1 VRRLLLACVAVAL
14 TAPAAA
20 SADPVIYA
28 AGDIACSPG
37 SVTTATQCAQKR
49 TSDLISSSSRV
60 LPLGDNQ
67 YDTGALSA
75 YTSVY
80 RPTWGRFD
88 PLASPVPGN
97 HDYGTSGA
105 GGYFSYFGARAG
117 TRGQGWYSYDL
128 GAWHLLALNSECSH
142 LGGSPCASGGAQ
154 ETFVRTDLASHPNA
168 CTLAYFH
175 EPVFSSG
182 SDTVENAA
190 AMKPIWRD
198 LYAAHVD
205 LVLNGH
211 KHNYQRANLLGPT
224 GAVDSRGI
232 RLIIVGTGG
241 ENHSGTAALRS
252 GFQVFDN
259 KTFGVLKVTLHA
271 ASYDW
276 RFLPEP
282 GKSFTDSGTDR
293 CR

>member
-28 AGDIACSPG
+28 AGDIACPPG
-37 SVTTATQCAQKR
+37 SATTATQCAQKR
-49 TSDLISSSSRV
+49 TSDLISGSNRI

-75 YTSVY
+75 YTGVY

-128 GAWHLLALNSECSH
+128 GAWHLLALNSECNH
-142 LGGSPCASGGAQ
+142 LSGSPCASGGAE

-182 SDTVENAA
+182 SAQVENAA
-190 AMKPIWRD
+190 AMMPIWRD

-232 RLIIVGTGG
+232 RLLIVGTGG
-241 ENHSGTAALRS
+241 EDHSGSAALRS

-259 KTFGVLKVTLHA
+259 KTFGVLRGVLHA
-271 ASYDW
+271 GSYDW
-276 RFLPEP
+276 RFVPEP
-282 GKSFTDSGTDR
+282 GKTFTDSGTDR

>member
-1 VRRLLLACVAVAL
+1 VRRSVLACVVVAL
-14 TAPAAA
+14 AAPMAACT
-20 SADPVIYA
+20 DPVLYA
-28 AGDIACSPG
+28 AGDIACPPG
-37 SVTTATQCAQKR
+37 SAATATQCGQQR
-49 TSDLISSSSRV
+49 TSDLITSASRV

-67 YDTGALSA
+67 YDAGALSA

-88 PLASPVPGN
+88 PLTSPVPGN
-97 HDYGTSGA
+97 HEYGTSGA

-117 TRGQGWYSYDL
+117 TPGQGWYSYDL
-128 GAWHLLALNSECSH
+128 GAWHLLALNSECNH
-142 LGGSPCASGGAQ
+142 LSGNPCASGGAQ
-154 ETFVRTDLASHPNA
+154 ETFVRADLAAHPNA

-182 SDTVENAA
+182 TAAPDNAA
-190 AMKPIWRD
+190 AMMPIWRD

-241 ENHSGTAALRS
+241 VDLSGSAALRP

-259 KTFGVLKVTLHA
+259 KTFGVLRVTLHPG
-271 ASYDW
+271 SYDW
-276 RFLPEP
+276 QFVPEP
-282 GKSFTDSGTDR
+282 GKTFRDAGTDL

>member
-1 VRRLLLACVAVAL
+1 VGRLLLACVAVAL

-28 AGDIACSPG
+28 AGDIACPPG
-37 SVTTATQCAQKR
+37 SATTATQCAQKR
-49 TSDLISSSSRV
+49 TSDLISGSNRV

-75 YTSVY
+75 YNSVY
-80 RPTWGRFD
+80 HPTWGRFD

-117 TRGQGWYSYDL
+117 TRGPGWSSSDL
-128 GAWHLLALNSECSH
+128 GAWHLLALNSECNH
-142 LGGSPCASGGAQ
+142 LSGSPCASGGAE

-182 SDTVENAA
+182 SAQVENAA
-190 AMKPIWRD
+190 AMMPIWRD

-241 ENHSGTAALRS
+241 EDHSGSAALRS

-259 KTFGVLKVTLHA
+259 KTFGVLRVVLHA
-271 ASYDW
+271 GSYDW
-276 RFLPEP
+276 RFVPEP
-282 GKSFTDSGTDR
+282 GKTFTDSGTDR

>member
-1 VRRLLLACVAVAL
+1 VRRLLLGCVAVAL
-14 TAPAAA
+14 IAPAAA

-28 AGDIACSPG
+28 AGDIACPPG
-37 SVTTATQCAQKR
+37 AATTATHCAQKR
-49 TSDLISSSSRV
+49 TSDLISWSNRI

-75 YTSVY
+75 YTGVY

-142 LGGSPCASGGAQ
+142 LGGSPCASGGAE
-154 ETFVRTDLASHPNA
+154 ETFVRADLASHPNA

-182 SDTVENAA
+182 SAPVENAA
-190 AMKPIWRD
+190 AMMPIWRD

-211 KHNYQRANLLGPT
+211 KHNYQRASLLGAT

-241 ENHSGTAALRS
+241 EDHSGSAALRS
-252 GFQVFDN
+252 GFEVFDN
-259 KTFGVLKVTLHA
+259 KTFGVLRVVLHA
-271 ASYDW
+271 GSYDW
-276 RFLPEP
+276 RFVPEP
-282 GKSFTDSGTDR
+282 GKTFTDSGTDR

>member
-1 VRRLLLACVAVAL
+1 MRRLLLACVAVAL

-28 AGDIACSPG
+28 AGDIACPPG
-37 SVTTATQCAQKR
+37 SATTATQCAQKR
-49 TSDLISSSSRV
+49 TSDLISWSNRI

-67 YDTGALSA
+67 YDAGALSA

-80 RPTWGRFD
+80 HPTWGRFD

-97 HDYGTSGA
+97 HEYGTSGA

-128 GAWHLLALNSECSH
+128 GAWHLLALNSECNH
-142 LGGSPCASGGAQ
+142 LSGSPCASGGAE
-154 ETFVRTDLASHPNA
+154 ETFVRTDLASHRNV

-182 SDTVENAA
+182 SAPVANAA
-190 AMKPIWRD
+190 AMMPIWRD

-211 KHNYQRANLLGPT
+211 KHNYQRANLLGAT

-241 ENHSGTAALRS
+241 EDHSGSAALRS

-259 KTFGVLKVTLHA
+259 KTFGVLSVVLHA
-271 ASYDW
+271 GSYDW
-276 RFLPEP
+276 RFVPEP
-282 GKSFTDSGTDR
+282 GRTFTDAGTDL

>member
-1 VRRLLLACVAVAL
+1 MAAC
-14 TAPAAA
+14 T
-20 SADPVIYA
+20 DPVLYA
-28 AGDIACSPG
+28 AGDIACPPG
-37 SVTTATQCAQKR
+37 SAATSTHCAQQR
-49 TSDLISSSSRV
+49 TSDLITSASRV

-67 YDTGALSA
+67 YDAGALSA

-88 PLASPVPGN
+88 PLTSPVPGN
-97 HDYGTSGA
+97 HEYGTSGA
-105 GGYFSYFGARAG
+105 GGYFGYFGSRAG
-117 TRGQGWYSYDL
+117 TPGQGWYSYDL
-128 GAWHLLALNSECSH
+128 GAWHLLALNSECNH
-142 LGGSPCASGGAQ
+142 LSGSPCASGGAQ
-154 ETFVRTDLASHPNA
+154 ETFVRADLAAHPNA

-182 SDTVENAA
+182 TVAPDNAA
-190 AMKPIWRD
+190 AMMPIWRD
-198 LYAAHVD
+198 LYAARVD

-241 ENHSGTAALRS
+241 VDLSGSAALRP

-259 KTFGVLKVTLHA
+259 KTFGVLRVALHPG
-271 ASYDW
+271 SYDW
-276 RFLPEP
+276 QFVPEP
-282 GKSFTDSGTDR
+282 GKTFRDAGTDV